1 MKSSRRS
8 AKRRKIRRVSAHQ
21 GDARDS
27 TPRSIPLL
35 PARRVFGIEVY
46 FKQIEIMFW
55 IVYASLPFLTGWMDY
70 RPLMNEHYD
79 PSRHELLEFHM
90 REGWPN
96 GLGTYKVPDSWR
108 DAATGQAYS
117 VQAFSQHHQ
126 DEARRLGL
134 TCLAYGLVGC
144 VFFAYGRVIRKK
156 STFMHAFRNA
166 LYLTAAISILAFW
179 IA

>member
-8 AKRRKIRRVSAHQ
+8 AKRRKIRTVSAHQ
-21 GDARDS
+21 RDARDS
-27 TPRSIPLL
+27 TPRNTAPL
-35 PARRVFGIEVY
+35 PARKVFGVAVY
-46 FKQIEIMFW
+46 FKKFEVIFW
-55 IVYASLPFLTGWMDY
+55 IVYASLLVLSGWMDY

-134 TCLAYGLVGC
+134 TWLAYGLVGS
-144 VFFAYGRVIRKK
+144 VFFAYSRVIRKK
-156 STFMHAFRNA
+156 NTFLRAFRNA
-166 LYLTAAISILAFW
+166 LYLTATISVLAFW
-179 IA
+179 VA